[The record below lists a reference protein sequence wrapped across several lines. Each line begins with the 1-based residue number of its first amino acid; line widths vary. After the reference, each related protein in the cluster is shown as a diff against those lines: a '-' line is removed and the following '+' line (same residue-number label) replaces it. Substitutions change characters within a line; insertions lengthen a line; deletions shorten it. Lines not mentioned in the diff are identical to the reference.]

1 MSKKKLTTGEM
12 LKLARV
18 ERGLSKWQLADKM
31 GLSREY
37 IKDVETDEKE
47 IDEAMLNEFRKA
59 LGLRKVED
67 LV

>member
-1 MSKKKLTTGEM
+1 MMSKKLTTGKM

-31 GLSREY
+31 GLTREY
-37 IKDVETDEKE
+37 IKDVENDEKE
-47 IDEAMLNEFRKA
+47 IDEALRDEFLKA
-59 LGLRKVED
+59 LGIRKVED

>member
-1 MSKKKLTTGEM
+1 MSKKLTTGKM

-31 GLSREY
+31 GLTREY
-37 IKDVETDEKE
+37 IKDVENDEKE
-47 IDEAMLNEFRKA
+47 IDEAMFNDFCKA
-59 LGLRKVED
+59 LGLRRMED

>member
-1 MSKKKLTTGEM
+1 MSRKLTTGKM

-37 IKDVETDEKE
+37 IKDVESDEKE
-47 IDEAMLNEFRKA
+47 IDEVMFNDFCKA
-59 LGLRKVED
+59 LGLRKVGD

>member
-1 MSKKKLTTGEM
+1 MSKKLTTGKM

-31 GLSREY
+31 GLTREY
-37 IKDVETDEKE
+37 IKDVENEEKE
-47 IDEAMLNEFRKA
+47 IDRAMRDEFLKE
-59 LGLRKVED
+59 LGIRKVED

>member
-1 MSKKKLTTGEM
+1 MSKQELTTGKM
-12 LKLARV
+12 LREARID
-18 ERGLSKWQLADKM
+18 RGLSKWQLADKM

-37 IKDVETDEKE
+37 IKDVENDEKE
-47 IDEAMLNEFRKA
+47 IDNAMFSEFCRA

>member
-1 MSKKKLTTGEM
+1 MSKKITTGKM

-31 GLSREY
+31 GLSHEY
-37 IKDVETDEKE
+37 IKDVELDKAE
-47 IDEAMLNEFRKA
+47 IDDAMFNEFCKA
-59 LGLRKVED
+59 LGIKRKED

>member
-1 MSKKKLTTGEM
+1 MSKKLTTGEM

-31 GLSREY
+31 GLTREY
-37 IKDVETDEKE
+37 IKDVENDKTE
-47 IDEAMLNEFRKA
+47 IDDVTFGEFCEA
-59 LGLRKVED
+59 LGIKQKED

>member
-1 MSKKKLTTGEM
+1 MKKELTAGEM
-12 LKLARV
+12 IKIARV

-37 IKDVETDEKE
+37 IKDVEFDKTE
-47 IDEAMLNEFRKA
+47 IDNAMFNEFCKA
-59 LGLRKVED
+59 LGIKRKDD

>member
-1 MSKKKLTTGEM
+1 MTKKLTTGEM

-37 IKDVETDEKE
+37 IKDVENDEKE
-47 IDEAMLNEFRKA
+47 IDEAMRDEFYKA

>member
-1 MSKKKLTTGEM
+1 MSRKLTTGKM

-37 IKDVETDEKE
+37 IKDVELDKAE
-47 IDEAMLNEFRKA
+47 IDDAMFNEFCKA
-59 LGLRKVED
+59 LGIKRKED

>member
-1 MSKKKLTTGEM
+1 MSKKLTTGKM

-31 GLSREY
+31 GLSRDY
-37 IKDVETDEKE
+37 IKDVELDKTE
-47 IDEAMLNEFRKA
+47 IDDVTFGEFCKA
-59 LGLRKVED
+59 LGIKRKED

>member
-1 MSKKKLTTGEM
+1 MSKKLTTGKM

-37 IKDVETDEKE
+37 IKDVENDKTE
-47 IDEAMLNEFRKA
+47 IDKMLLDEFCEA

>member
-37 IKDVETDEKE
+37 IKDVENDEKE

>member
-1 MSKKKLTTGEM
+1 MSKELTTGKMIKE
-12 LKLARV
+12 ARID
-18 ERGLSKWQLADKM
+18 RGLSKWQLADKM

-37 IKDVETDEKE
+37 IKDVEFENTE

-59 LGLRKVED
+59 LGFRRKED

>member
-1 MSKKKLTTGEM
+1 MSKKLTTGKM

-31 GLSREY
+31 GLTREY
-37 IKDVETDEKE
+37 IKDVENEEKE
-47 IDEAMLNEFRKA
+47 IDRAMRDEFLKA
-59 LGLRKVED
+59 LGIRKVED

>member
-1 MSKKKLTTGEM
+1 MSKQELTTGKMIKE
-12 LKLARV
+12 ARID
-18 ERGLSKWQLADKM
+18 RGLSKWQLADKM

-37 IKDVETDEKE
+37 IKDVENDKAE
-47 IDEAMLNEFRKA
+47 IDKTLLDEFCEA

>member
-1 MSKKKLTTGEM
+1 MSKKLTTGKM

-37 IKDVETDEKE
+37 IKDVENDEKE
-47 IDEAMLNEFRKA
+47 IDETLRDEFLKA
-59 LGLRKVED
+59 LGIRKVED

>member
-1 MSKKKLTTGEM
+1 MSQKLTTGEM

-37 IKDVETDEKE
+37 IKDVENDKTE
-47 IDEAMLNEFRKA
+47 IDKVMMDEFCKA
-59 LGLRKVED
+59 LGIKRKDDSV
-67 LV
+67 

>member
-1 MSKKKLTTGEM
+1 MSKKELTTGRMIKE
-12 LKLARV
+12 ARID
-18 ERGLSKWQLADKM
+18 RGLSKWQLADKM

-37 IKDVETDEKE
+37 IKDVERGKTE

>member
-1 MSKKKLTTGEM
+1 MSKKLTTGKM

-37 IKDVETDEKE
+37 IKDVELDKAE
-47 IDEAMLNEFRKA
+47 IDDAMFNEFCKA
-59 LGLRKVED
+59 LGIKRKED

>member
-1 MSKKKLTTGEM
+1 MSKKKLTSGKM

-37 IKDVETDEKE
+37 IKDVERGKTE
-47 IDEAMLNEFRKA
+47 IDDVTFGEFCVA
-59 LGLRKVED
+59 LGLRRMED